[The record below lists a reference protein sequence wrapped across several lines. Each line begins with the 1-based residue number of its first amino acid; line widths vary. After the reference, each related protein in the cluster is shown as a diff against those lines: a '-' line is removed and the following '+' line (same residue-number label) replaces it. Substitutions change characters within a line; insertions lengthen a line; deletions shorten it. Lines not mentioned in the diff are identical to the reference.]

1 MRGWSFSLRSVRA
14 RLALWNVGIL
24 ALVLVVLGTAFRLRL
39 EYTGTAE
46 VDRTLTTAAHSMWEL
61 KDRPPP
67 HPENHSGEPPLFDG
81 RPMQPPPGDTPSLPR
96 FPEEPQPPSPGE
108 GPFSAYQPRFLDF
121 QGNRLFA
128 PPDAPRERAAP
139 WDQNSFAQ
147 SARGQEVLATIQS
160 GAEPLRVF
168 SAPIR
173 RGGTIIGVA
182 QLVSSLAPLR
192 QETGRLTRTLLALI
206 PLALL
211 VAGLGGA
218 FLTDRALRPVRALGL
233 AATQIEASDLSRRLP
248 AAGGDEFAALAET
261 FNGMLSRLEQAFG
274 AMEAAYEQ
282 QRRFTADASH
292 ELRTPLT
299 VIKANTSLALLSG
312 STADYRRALEAAD
325 LGANR
330 TIRLVQDLLLL
341 ARADAGQEP
350 PAQEVVSL
358 ADILA
363 QATELVQAA
372 QKQSHAALRLHLP
385 PAALCLQGDSDALR
399 RLFVNLLENALRHTP
414 PDGAVTVSAQEA
426 SPSVLVTV
434 TDTGEGIAPE
444 HMPHLFDRFYR
455 ADAARS
461 RAAGGTGLGLA
472 ICRSIAEAHSGTIT
486 LESKV
491 GVGTLVSV
499 ILPCLQTKLPG
510 PL

>member
-1 MRGWSFSLRSVRA
+1 MSGWIFSPRSVRA

-24 ALVLVVLGTAFRLRL
+24 ALVLAVLGTAFRLRL

-46 VDRTLTTAAHSMWEL
+46 VDRTLTAAAHSMWEL

-67 HPENHSGEPPLFDG
+67 HHDGHPGEPPSFDDH
-81 RPMQPPPGDTPSLPR
+81 PMQPPHGGSHPLPR
-96 FPEEPQPPSPGE
+96 LLGEPHWPPSPGD
-108 GPFSAYQPRFLDF
+108 GPFSAYQPRFLDLH
-121 QGNRLFA
+121 GNRLFA
-128 PPDAPRERAAP
+128 PPDAPRERAVP

-147 SARGQEVLATIQS
+147 SAQGQEVSATIQP
-160 GAEPLRVF
+160 GPKPLRVF

-192 QETGRLTRTLLALI
+192 QEVARLTRTLLTLI

-218 FLTDRALRPVRALGL
+218 FLTDRALRPVRALGQ
-233 AATQIEASDLSRRLP
+233 AASRIEASDLSRRLP
-248 AAGGDEFAALAET
+248 ATGGDEFAALAVT
-261 FNGMLSRLEQAFG
+261 FNGMLSRLEQAFQ

-312 STADYRRALEAAD
+312 SSADYRRALEAAD

-330 TIRLVQDLLLL
+330 TIRLIQDLLLL

-350 PAQEVVSL
+350 PAREVVSL

-363 QATELVQAA
+363 QAAESVQAA
-372 QKQSHAALRLHLP
+372 QKLTHAALHLHLP
-385 PAALCLQGDSDALR
+385 RATLCLQGDPDSLR

-426 SPSVLVTV
+426 GSSVNVTV
-434 TDTGEGIAPE
+434 ADTGEGIAPE
-444 HMPHLFDRFYR
+444 HLPHLFDRFYR

-472 ICRSIAEAHSGTIT
+472 ICRSIAEAHGGTMT
-486 LESKV
+486 LESEV
-491 GVGTLVSV
+491 GVGTTVSV
-499 ILPCLQTKLPG
+499 ILPYLQKLPG